1 MKDTNKIVD
10 VVIKAI
16 DESGKSFSQLS
27 QSVILNYLSQ
37 IGVNDNVVRDRVYRI
52 LKEHYTSKKNEEKKP
67 VVKVE
72 METPVDKVPVR
83 GRKSIFGEI
92 KRIA

>member
-1 MKDTNKIVD
+1 MKDVNKIVD

-16 DESGKSFSQLS
+16 DESGKSFNQLS
-27 QSVILNYLSQ
+27 QSVVLNYLAQ
-37 IGVNDNVVRDRVYRI
+37 IGVNDSVVRDRVYRI
-52 LKEHYTSKKNEEKKP
+52 LKEHYTSKKTEIKKD
-67 VVKVE
+67 VKVE
-72 METPVDKVPVR
+72 VKNPVDKVPEK